1 MQILD
6 FEKPVAEMEAK
17 LAELQHQ
24 SGDRVADEVARIQQ
38 KTDRLLRQI
47 YGRLT
52 PAQKVQVARHPNRP
66 HCMDYVKGLMDD
78 FVSLS
83 GDRLFADDAAMVAGL
98 ARFRGTP
105 VAVLG

>member
-1 MQILD
+1 
-6 FEKPVAEMEAK
+6 MEAK

-66 HCMDYVKGLMDD
+66 HCMDYVKGL
-78 FVSLS
+78 
-83 GDRLFADDAAMVAGL
+83 
-98 ARFRGTP
+98 
-105 VAVLG
+105 